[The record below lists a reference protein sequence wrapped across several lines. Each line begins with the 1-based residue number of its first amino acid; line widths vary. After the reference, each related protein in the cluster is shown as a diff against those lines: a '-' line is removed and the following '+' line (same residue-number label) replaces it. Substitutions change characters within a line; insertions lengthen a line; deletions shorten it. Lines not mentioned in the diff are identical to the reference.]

1 MYTRG
6 VLLFTAGALSA
17 CASPSLS
24 IQERSA
30 VYGTDDRA
38 DVHEHPSEYFASIAT
53 SSVAALVSSSSV
65 SALLTPANHSSL
77 PKLGDAATYCPSEPF
92 VGQPVAAYCSAV
104 LIADDLILTAGHCVT
119 ARGCSGNRVVFNYAY
134 SNPNGRLEIS
144 ADDVFSCSEVLVHRV
159 PDSLGDGT
167 FDYAIVRLDRKAT
180 PRFTPAR
187 IVDPFYGLQT
197 GEQIVTISATSG
209 LPLKIDSGGVV
220 SDARAT
226 DYFNFH
232 GDTFGGS
239 SGGPIFTEDG
249 QVVGIVVRGQKDFA
263 YDRDEKCTRS
273 HVVTSGSEDASY
285 ARSAI
290 VAGCDSGALL
300 GTQLCLGAGLPGEE
314 EPGPVVNPGEPSDP
328 DPNVNPPSVGTDP
341 IGGEEPVDPN
351 DPGNRNPDPEN
362 PPSANE
368 SAANCQSAGSGV
380 IGVWISLMGLARI
393 LRRRDS
399 KFA

>member
-1 MYTRG
+1 MNTRG
-6 VLLFTAGALSA
+6 LLIFAACSLSA
-17 CASPSLS
+17 CTSSSPSV
-24 IQERSA
+24 QDRSA

-38 DVHEHPSEYFASIAT
+38 DVHEHPSEYFAAIAT
-53 SSVAALVSSSSV
+53 SSVAALVTSSTLP
-65 SALLTPANHSSL
+65 ALLTPSSHDSL
-77 PKLGDAATYCPSEPF
+77 PKFGAAGNYCPSEPF

-134 SNPNGRLEIS
+134 SDPNGELGVS
-144 ADDVFSCSEVLVHRV
+144 ADDVFSCSDVLVHRV
-159 PDSLGDGT
+159 PDGLGDGT

-180 PRFTPAR
+180 PRFTPVR
-187 IVDPFYGLQT
+187 VVDPNFELQT
-197 GEQIVTISATSG
+197 GEPVVTISATSG
-209 LPLKIDSGGVV
+209 LPLKIDSEGVV
-220 SDARAT
+220 SDARSK

-249 QVVGIVVRGQKDFA
+249 RVVGIVVRGQKDFA
-263 YDRDEKCTRS
+263 YDREASCTRS
-273 HVVTSGSEDASY
+273 YVVTSGSEDASY

-290 VAGCDSGALL
+290 NDGCESGALL
-300 GTQLCLGAGLPGEE
+300 GTNLCLVAGLPGEE
-314 EPGPVVNPGEPSDP
+314 DPGPVVNPGNPEDP
-328 DPNVNPPSVGTDP
+328 DPNHNPPSDGTDP
-341 IGGEEPVDPN
+341 IGGEEPIDPN
-351 DPGNRNPDPEN
+351 DPGTRDPDPEI

-380 IGVWISLMGLARI
+380 IGVWISLMGLGLI